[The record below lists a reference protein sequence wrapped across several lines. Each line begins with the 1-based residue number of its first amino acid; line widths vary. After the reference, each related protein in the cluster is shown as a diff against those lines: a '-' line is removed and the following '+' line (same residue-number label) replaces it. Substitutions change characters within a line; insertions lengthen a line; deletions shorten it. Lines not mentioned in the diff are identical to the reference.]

1 MRKILNFHDCRF
13 FHEPIYLLNFCK
25 RTSSIDDDVVDNAD
39 DDDNFFFLMVGRRKW
54 IKLYFQQGP

>member
-25 RTSSIDDDVVDNAD
+25 RTSPTDDDVVNAD
-39 DDDNFFFLMVGRRKW
+39 DDDKIFFLMVGRRKW

>member
-39 DDDNFFFLMVGRRKW
+39 DDDNFFF
-54 IKLYFQQGP
+54 